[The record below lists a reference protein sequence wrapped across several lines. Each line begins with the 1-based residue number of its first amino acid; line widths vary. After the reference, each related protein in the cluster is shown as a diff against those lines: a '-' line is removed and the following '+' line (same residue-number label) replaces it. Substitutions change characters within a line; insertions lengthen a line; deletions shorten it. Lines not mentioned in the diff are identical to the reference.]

1 MIFRIVATALLVP
14 PIYLVTAVLW
24 RALKDDATAVS
35 PLKALRSPLF
45 ITLEILAVVLVAY
58 TAR

>member
-24 RALKDDATAVS
+24 RALKDESTAS
-35 PLKALRSPLF
+35 PLKVLRSPLF